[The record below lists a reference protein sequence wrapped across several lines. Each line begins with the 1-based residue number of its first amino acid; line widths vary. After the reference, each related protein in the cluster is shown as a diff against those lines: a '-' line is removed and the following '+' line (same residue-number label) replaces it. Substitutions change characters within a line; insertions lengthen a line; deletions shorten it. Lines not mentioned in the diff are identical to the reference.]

1 MMKYK
6 NTYVEEEGY
15 TKVIVTHIESGTFIA
30 EMLIDNED
38 VHLLGNVHITKT
50 GYAISKRVP
59 VANLVMN
66 FKSSREL
73 VVDHINGNRLDN
85 RKNNIRILSASDNA
99 NNRNNTSNNTGVV
112 GIAKRSNGNYV
123 YFRASVTDRGHPVV
137 SGGTQG
143 ACKRYTKNFNITKL
157 GEDEAFRQAKAWLAK
172 KRKEF
177 NYV

>member
-1 MMKYK
+1 MKYK

-15 TKVIVTHIESGTFIA
+15 TKIVVTHIESGRFVA

-38 VHLLGNVHITKT
+38 VHLLGNVHVTNR
-50 GYAISKRVP
+50 GYAMSKRVP

-66 FKSSREL
+66 CKSSKEL
-73 VVDHINGNRLDN
+73 VVDHINGDRLDN
-85 RKNNIRILSASDNA
+85 RKNNLRLLSAADNA
-99 NNRNNTSNNTGVV
+99 NNRNKTSNNTGVV
-112 GIAKRSNGNYV
+112 GIARRSNGNYI
-123 YFRASVTDRGHPVV
+123 YFRASVTDRNHPVV
-137 SGGTQG
+137 SGETQS

-157 GEDEAFRQAKAWLAK
+157 GEDEAFRQAQVWLAQ